1 MLATLMVDYF
11 HYYAQI
17 GKSGGV
23 RSPKFDENWL
33 RIGFFKGKT
42 VRVDFAR
49 CLILLVGMPRHF
61 ASAISLDVTYL
72 DKFKGF
78 KRGEFGPKK
87 VIFGGSKSIITAT
100 KMMVTCHT

>member
-1 MLATLMVDYF
+1 MLATPMVDYF
-11 HYYAQI
+11 YNYAQM

-33 RIGFFKGKT
+33 RIGFFQGKI
-42 VRVDFAR
+42 VKVDFAR

-72 DKFKGF
+72 DKFRGF
-78 KRGEFGPKK
+78 RRDEFGPK
-87 VIFGGSKSIITAT
+87 
-100 KMMVTCHT
+100 C